1 MGVSLIN
8 DQKEIIIDTIKN
20 ITNDDW
26 KVLVVDEHSKK
37 VIDNVAKEDDI
48 LNQNIASMAEH
59 TCKEYKLGRMG

>member
-1 MGVSLIN
+1 M
-8 DQKEIIIDTIKN
+8 
-20 ITNDDW
+20 
-26 KVLVVDEHSKK
+26 VDEHSKK